1 MCQYQ
6 LMLWVVASHV
16 QIGTDAEVH
25 MTESC
30 PRVKHLDIQE
40 IVKKLM
46 KMLYPTDK

>member
-1 MCQYQ
+1 
-6 LMLWVVASHV
+6 MLWVVASRV

-30 PRVKHLDIQE
+30 PRVKHIDIQE